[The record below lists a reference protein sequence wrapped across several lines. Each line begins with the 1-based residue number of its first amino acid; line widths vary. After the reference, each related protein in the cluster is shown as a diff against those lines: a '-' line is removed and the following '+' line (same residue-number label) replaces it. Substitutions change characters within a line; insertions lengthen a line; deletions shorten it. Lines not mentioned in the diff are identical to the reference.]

1 MSGALWWLPSL
12 IVFGG
17 AAVAAV
23 LLVRGLRTR
32 GRRVLEAEGRTPE
45 ALDQRAGLAL
55 VQADDVVRQAE
66 DEVGFAEAQFG
77 KSDAAQVARA
87 VSSARQ
93 ALREAFLLRQK
104 LDDHIPDTESDRTR
118 WNTRIIELCA
128 TATRLVETE
137 NSSLSERR
145 SVERDAPERLAQLTA
160 GLAETEAA
168 LPAARAT
175 LDALARRF
183 SPAAIGAAADAPRA
197 AAALLAEA
205 RRSADAATDAV
216 SRGTLAAPHLDAV
229 ARHLGTARTTLAQ
242 VTHIA
247 DTLNGAATELESSLA
262 DTRAGIAEARAARDS
277 NPLPD
282 AADLIGDAIAV
293 AQRAADDAETQV
305 RALAAGPAAAGAIG
319 AANGASAASLPASGA
334 GSNDTTPIEADG
346 DSATDA
352 DADADAERELVPV
365 GALNP
370 LPAIGRLRDA
380 SLQLDQAL
388 AEARSNVERIK
399 NAQAALRG
407 AVFSANSYIEVAADF
422 ITSNRSRVG
431 PEARTRLAEAERQI
445 VLAGASADP
454 VEALDIAR
462 RAARL
467 AQDADALAR
476 YDAGPRQAPI
486 RG

>member
-23 LLVRGLRTR
+23 LLVRGLRAR

-183 SPAAIGAAADAPRA
+183 SPAAIGAADDAPRA

-205 RRSADAATDAV
+205 RRSADAAADAV

-242 VTHIA
+242 VEHIA
-247 DTLNGAATELESSLA
+247 ETLNGAASELESSLA
-262 DTRAGIAEARAARDS
+262 DTRASIAEARAARDA

-282 AADLIGDAIAV
+282 AADLIGDAITV
-293 AQRAADDAETQV
+293 AQRAADEAETQV
-305 RALAAGPAAAGAIG
+305 RALATGPTATGAIG
-319 AANGASAASLPASGA
+319 AANGALAASLPPRADDGDPA
-334 GSNDTTPIEADG
+334 VAEADG
-346 DSATDA
+346 ESATDA
-352 DADADAERELVPV
+352 RRELVPV
-365 GALNP
+365 GGLNP

-407 AVFSANSYIEVAADF
+407 AIFSANSYIEVAADF

-476 YDAGPRQAPI
+476 YDAGPRQAPL

>member
-23 LLVRGLRTR
+23 LLVRGLRAR

-145 SVERDAPERLAQLTA
+145 SVERDAPDRLAQLTT

-175 LDALARRF
+175 LDALSRRF

-247 DTLNGAATELESSLA
+247 DTLNGAAAELESSLA
-262 DTRAGIAEARAARDS
+262 DTRAGIAEARAARDA

-282 AADLIGDAIAV
+282 AADLIGDAITV
-293 AQRAADDAETQV
+293 AQRAADEAETQV
-305 RALAAGPAAAGAIG
+305 RALAVGPAAAGAIG
-319 AANGASAASLPASGA
+319 AANGAVDASLPPSRA
-334 GSNDTTPIEADG
+334 DDG
-346 DSATDA
+346 DSA
-352 DADADAERELVPV
+352 ADAERELVPV

>member
-17 AAVAAV
+17 AAIAAV
-23 LLVRGLRTR
+23 LLVRGLRAR
-32 GRRVLEAEGRTPE
+32 GRRVLQAEGRTPE

-168 LPAARAT
+168 LPAAQAT

-319 AANGASAASLPASGA
+319 AANGALAASLPASAA

-346 DSATDA
+346 DAATE
-352 DADADAERELVPV
+352 AEREPVAV

>member
-23 LLVRGLRTR
+23 LLVRGLRAR

-128 TATRLVETE
+128 TATRLIETE

-145 SVERDAPERLAQLTA
+145 SVERYAPERLAQLTA

-175 LDALARRF
+175 LNALTRRF

-197 AAALLAEA
+197 TAALLAEA
-205 RRSADAATDAV
+205 RRSADAAADAV

-229 ARHLGTARTTLAQ
+229 ARHLGTARTTLSQ

-262 DTRAGIAEARAARDS
+262 DTRAGIAEARAARDA

-282 AADLIGDAIAV
+282 AADRIGDAITA
-293 AQRAADDAETQV
+293 AQRAADEAETQV
-305 RALAAGPAAAGAIG
+305 RALAAGAGAGAAGNVR
-319 AANGASAASLPASGA
+319 AADDEAEAH
-334 GSNDTTPIEADG
+334 NDTTRP
-346 DSATDA
+346 
-352 DADADAERELVPV
+352 AERELVPV
-365 GALNP
+365 GGLNP
-370 LPAIGRLRDA
+370 LPTIGRLREA
-380 SLQLDQAL
+380 SVQLDQAL

-422 ITSNRSRVG
+422 ITSNRARVG

-476 YDAGPRQAPI
+476 YDAGPRQAPV
-486 RG
+486 RR

>member
-23 LLVRGLRTR
+23 LLVRGLRAR

-128 TATRLVETE
+128 TATRLIETE

-205 RRSADAATDAV
+205 RRSADAAADAV

-229 ARHLGTARTTLAQ
+229 ARHLGTARTTLSQ

-262 DTRAGIAEARAARDS
+262 DTRAGIAEARAARDA

-282 AADLIGDAIAV
+282 AADRIGDAITV
-293 AQRAADDAETQV
+293 AQRAADAAETQV
-305 RALAAGPAAAGAIG
+305 RALAAAAGAAG
-319 AANGASAASLPASGA
+319 NVRAADDEAEAHD
-334 GSNDTTPIEADG
+334 DTTRP
-346 DSATDA
+346 
-352 DADADAERELVPV
+352 AERELVPV
-365 GALNP
+365 GGLNP
-370 LPAIGRLRDA
+370 LPTIGRLREA
-380 SLQLDQAL
+380 SVQLDQAL

-399 NAQAALRG
+399 NAQSALRG

-422 ITSNRSRVG
+422 ITSNRARVG

-476 YDAGPRQAPI
+476 YDAGPRQAPV
-486 RG
+486 RR

>member
-1 MSGALWWLPSL
+1 M
-12 IVFGG
+12 
-17 AAVAAV
+17 
-23 LLVRGLRTR
+23 
-32 GRRVLEAEGRTPE
+32 LEAEGRTPE

-137 NSSLSERR
+137 NSSLSQRR

-160 GLAETEAA
+160 GLVETEAA
-168 LPAARAT
+168 LPAAQAT

-205 RRSADAATDAV
+205 RRSADAAADAV

-242 VTHIA
+242 VEHIA
-247 DTLNGAATELESSLA
+247 ETLNGAASELESSLA
-262 DTRAGIAEARAARDS
+262 DTRASIAEARAARDA

-282 AADLIGDAIAV
+282 AADLIGDAITV
-293 AQRAADDAETQV
+293 ARRAADEAETQV
-305 RALAAGPAAAGAIG
+305 RALAVGPAVAGEIG
-319 AANGASAASLPASGA
+319 AAHGALAASLPPRS
-334 GSNDTTPIEADG
+334 DDG
-346 DSATDA
+346 DPAVAEAVAESATDA
-352 DADADAERELVPV
+352 RRELVPV

>member
-23 LLVRGLRTR
+23 LVVRGLRAR
-32 GRRVLEAEGRTPE
+32 GRRMLEAEGRTPE

-145 SVERDAPERLAQLTA
+145 SVERDAPERLAQLAA
-160 GLAETEAA
+160 GLDETEAA

-175 LDALARRF
+175 LDALGRRF
-183 SPAAIGAAADAPRA
+183 SPAAIGAADAPRA
-197 AAALLAEA
+197 AAALLVEA
-205 RRSADAATDAV
+205 RRSADAASEAV

-242 VTHIA
+242 VEHIA

-262 DTRAGIAEARAARDS
+262 DTRAGIAEARAARDA

-293 AQRAADDAETQV
+293 AQRAADEAETQV
-305 RALAAGPAAAGAIG
+305 RALAAGPGEAAAIG
-319 AANGASAASLPASGA
+319 AAHGALAAGLPS
-334 GSNDTTPIEADG
+334 SRVDDDG
-346 DSATDA
+346 DSAHARA
-352 DADADAERELVPV
+352 DAHDDSARGGERDLVPV

-407 AVFSANSYIEVAADF
+407 AIFSANSYIEVAADF

-486 RG
+486 RR

>member
-23 LLVRGLRTR
+23 LLVRGLRAR

-183 SPAAIGAAADAPRA
+183 SPAAIGAADDAPRA

-205 RRSADAATDAV
+205 RRSADAAADAV

-242 VTHIA
+242 VEHIA
-247 DTLNGAATELESSLA
+247 ETLNGAATELESSLA
-262 DTRAGIAEARAARDS
+262 DTRAGIAEARAARDA

-282 AADLIGDAIAV
+282 AADLIGDAITV
-293 AQRAADDAETQV
+293 AQRAADEAETQV
-305 RALAAGPAAAGAIG
+305 RALAVGPAVVGEIG
-319 AANGASAASLPASGA
+319 AANGARAASLPPRADDGDPEA
-334 GSNDTTPIEADG
+334 AEADG
-346 DSATDA
+346 ESATDA
-352 DADADAERELVPV
+352 RRELVPV
-365 GALNP
+365 GGLNP

-407 AVFSANSYIEVAADF
+407 AIFSANSYIEVAADF

>member
-23 LLVRGLRTR
+23 LLVRGLRAR
-32 GRRVLEAEGRTPE
+32 GRRVLEAEGRTPD

-128 TATRLVETE
+128 TAARLIETE

-197 AAALLAEA
+197 TAALLAEA
-205 RRSADAATDAV
+205 RRSADAAADAV

-262 DTRAGIAEARAARDS
+262 DTRAGIAEARAARDA

-282 AADLIGDAIAV
+282 AADRIGDAITA
-293 AQRAADDAETQV
+293 AQRAADEAGTQV
-305 RALAAGPAAAGAIG
+305 RALAAGAGAGAAGNVR
-319 AANGASAASLPASGA
+319 AADDEAEAHD
-334 GSNDTTPIEADG
+334 DTTRP
-346 DSATDA
+346 
-352 DADADAERELVPV
+352 AERELVPV
-365 GALNP
+365 GGLNP
-370 LPAIGRLRDA
+370 LPAIGRLREA
-380 SLQLDQAL
+380 SVQLDQAL

-422 ITSNRSRVG
+422 ITSNRARVG

-476 YDAGPRQAPI
+476 YDAGPRQAPV
-486 RG
+486 RR

>member
-17 AAVAAV
+17 AAIAAV
-23 LLVRGLRTR
+23 LLVRGLRAR

-197 AAALLAEA
+197 AASLLAEA

-262 DTRAGIAEARAARDS
+262 DTRAGIAEARAARDA

-293 AQRAADDAETQV
+293 AQRAADEAETQV

-319 AANGASAASLPASGA
+319 AANGAMGASLPPSRADDGDGA
-334 GSNDTTPIEADG
+334 PAETEADG
-346 DSATDA
+346 GSA
-352 DADADAERELVPV
+352 ADAERELVPV

>member
-17 AAVAAV
+17 AAIAAV
-23 LLVRGLRTR
+23 LLVRGLRAR
-32 GRRVLEAEGRTPE
+32 GRRVLEDEGRTPE

-197 AAALLAEA
+197 AAALLDEA

-262 DTRAGIAEARAARDS
+262 DTRAGIAEARAARDA

-293 AQRAADDAETQV
+293 AQRAADEAETQV

-319 AANGASAASLPASGA
+319 AANGSIGASLPPSRADDGDA
-334 GSNDTTPIEADG
+334 APAEADG
-346 DSATDA
+346 GSA
-352 DADADAERELVPV
+352 ADAERELIPV

-422 ITSNRSRVG
+422 ITSNRARVG

>member
-17 AAVAAV
+17 AAIAAV
-23 LLVRGLRTR
+23 LLVRGLRAR
-32 GRRVLEAEGRTPE
+32 GRRVLQAEGRTPE

-168 LPAARAT
+168 LPAAQAT

-205 RRSADAATDAV
+205 RRSAEAAADAV

-305 RALAAGPAAAGAIG
+305 RALAAGPAGAIG
-319 AANGASAASLPASGA
+319 AANGALVASLPALGA

-346 DSATDA
+346 DAAT
-352 DADADAERELVPV
+352 DAERELVPV

-370 LPAIGRLRDA
+370 LPAIGRLREA

-407 AVFSANSYIEVAADF
+407 AIFSANSYIEVAADF